1 MWFKVEDKRSSTGQ
15 KFVVRCASESDG
27 TDIAEERPVQGAAA
41 ARKTAEILASSLN
54 ITATV
59 YGTDADG
66 EFVYGVH
73 EVSAGAAESS
83 NPVIK
88 RLFAESAAASL
99 SLKDQLLADIPEDAI
114 KGFASMAASLGYI
127 VAQHK
132 QIKRSATPQI
142 GYAALFRIFCGS
154 DDPGMLSL
162 PADDATLALLEP
174 TIVGH
179 AGLDVAQRARRRR
192 DCRA

>member
-73 EVSAGAAESS
+73 EVSAGAAESPIPS
-83 NPVIK
+83 SSACSRNQR
-88 RLFAESAAASL
+88 RLR
-99 SLKDQLLADIPEDAI
+99 
-114 KGFASMAASLGYI
+114 Y
-127 VAQHK
+127 
-132 QIKRSATPQI
+132 R
-142 GYAALFRIFCGS
+142 
-154 DDPGMLSL
+154 
-162 PADDATLALLEP
+162 
-174 TIVGH
+174 
-179 AGLDVAQRARRRR
+179 
-192 DCRA
+192 